1 MNWQT
6 RADGLACRSLSGMVQ
21 PAPAAGRSGRA
32 GARLRLLKWLSA
44 SVPILLVVVVLAR
57 LLVDEPLNEQLRR
70 YLEQRV
76 NAALQGYTVSI
87 GKVDLSPIGFAV
99 DLQEI
104 TVVQNAR
111 PRPPVAYVPRWT
123 TSVDWRALFSLAV
136 VADTTFDR
144 PEVFLTE
151 DQAVEEAKDPVPV
164 SDRGWQDAVT
174 AVYPLKVNTLR
185 VRGGIVTYLQR
196 GDAPPIRLDRVDFRA
211 TNIRNVES
219 VAGQHPS
226 PIELDCTVFKNGLLS
241 ARGSADFFAKPR
253 PTMIADFTLKDMT
266 LVPLASMARPSG
278 ILIDGGTLAVAGQ
291 LAQEPAA
298 TRLALRSA
306 VVSKPV
312 LEYARR
318 PETKDREDVQA
329 AKDATQS
336 ISVRIDE
343 LRVRDGMLTY
353 QNPSELMPPIRFE
366 RTNLRLTSLEMPPPR
381 ASRPP
386 SRVELDTA
394 LLGTGSLRVRG
405 RADLGATS
413 GPLGDL
419 AFDLQ
424 GIELERFDQL
434 ARPWGL
440 TVAGGTLSASG
451 QLTRDPAQTRLVI
464 RQLGV
469 AKPVVEYV
477 QVTPSDEQ
485 RVEQATKETT
495 EARERPAV
503 RVDLDRAEITG
514 GTFGFTDKKATY
526 PYRLFLADTDVT
538 LAGFSNERSQRD
550 GIANIRGRFMD
561 SGPATLDARFEGGDA
576 GQPEFALGVRVEN
589 VQLYTMNDLLRD
601 TGGFDVASGEFSVY
615 SDFTV
620 RNGRIDGYVKPF
632 FTDMDVYDRKQDA
645 GKGVGQQLYE
655 ALVGAAATVLENRF
669 HGEVA
674 TRAELSGPVAHPQA
688 STWQIVAGLLRNA
701 FWQAMVPGVDR
712 QERPP

>member
-1 MNWQT
+1 
-6 RADGLACRSLSGMVQ
+6 
-21 PAPAAGRSGRA
+21 
-32 GARLRLLKWLSA
+32 LRLLKWLSA
-44 SVPILLVVVVLAR
+44 SVPILLVMVLLAR
-57 LLVDEPLNEQLRR
+57 LLVDEPLNERLRR

-76 NAALQGYTVSI
+76 NAALQGYSVSI
-87 GKVDLSPIGFAV
+87 GKVSLIGFAV
-99 DLQEI
+99 DLQQI

-123 TSVDWRALFSLAV
+123 TSVDWRALLSLAV

-144 PEVFLTE
+144 PEVFLTQ

-174 AVYPLKVNTLR
+174 AVYPLKLNTLR
-185 VRGGIVTYLQR
+185 VTGGDVTYLQ
-196 GDAPPIRLDRVDFRA
+196 GGEAPPIRLQRVTFRA

-226 PIELDCTVFKNGLLS
+226 PIELDCIVFGSGMLS
-241 ARGSADFFAKPR
+241 ARGRADFFAKPR
-253 PTMIADFTLKDMT
+253 PTMLAEFTLRDMT
-266 LVPLASMARPSG
+266 LEPLASMARQSG

-291 LAQEPAA
+291 LVEEPAA
-298 TRLALRSA
+298 TRLALRSV

-336 ISVRIDE
+336 VSVHVDE
-343 LRVRDGMLTY
+343 LRVRNGTLTY
-353 QNPSELMPPIRFE
+353 QHPSELMPPIRFE
-366 RTNLRLTSLEMPPPR
+366 RTNLRLTSIDTPPPR
-381 ASRPP
+381 TSRPP

-405 RADLGATS
+405 RADLGATP

-424 GIELERFDQL
+424 GIELARFDQL
-434 ARPWGL
+434 TRPRGL

-451 QLTRDPAQTRLVI
+451 QLTRDPSQTRLVI

-550 GIANIRGRFMD
+550 GIANIRGRLMD
-561 SGPATLDARFEGGDA
+561 SGPAALDARFEGGGA

-589 VQLYTMNDLLRD
+589 VQLSTMNDLLRD

-620 RNGRIDGYVKPF
+620 HNGRIDGYVKPF
-632 FTDMDVYDRKQDA
+632 FKDMDVYDRKQDA
-645 GKGVGQQLYE
+645 GKGIGQQLHE
-655 ALVGAAATVLENRF
+655 ALIGGAATVLENRF
-669 HGEVA
+669 HGQVA
-674 TRAELSGPVAHPQA
+674 TRAELSGPVEHPQA

-712 QERPP
+712 QERVP

>member
-1 MNWQT
+1 MAQT
-6 RADGLACRSLSGMVQ
+6 ATT
-21 PAPAAGRSGRA
+21 AGRSGRA
-32 GARLRLLKWLSA
+32 GARVRPLTWLSA
-44 SVPILLVVVVLAR
+44 SIPILLVVALLAR
-57 LLVDEPLNEQLRR
+57 LVADEPVREPLRH
-70 YLEQRV
+70 YLERRV

-87 GKVDLSPIGFAV
+87 GKLDLHLLGFAV

-111 PRPPVAYVPRWT
+111 PRPPVAYIPRWT
-123 TSVDWRALFSLAV
+123 TSLDWRALFDLAV
-136 VADTTFDR
+136 VADTTFDH

-151 DQAVEEAKDPVPV
+151 DQTVEEAKDPVPV
-164 SDRGWQDAVT
+164 SERGWQDAVT
-174 AVYPLKVNTLR
+174 AVYPLKLNTLR
-185 VRGGIVTYLQR
+185 VRGGIVTYLQ
-196 GDAPPIRLDRVDFRA
+196 GGAAPPIRLERVDFRA

-226 PIELDCTVFKNGLLS
+226 PIELDCTVFESGVLS
-241 ARGSADFFAKPR
+241 ARGRADFFAKPR
-253 PTMIADFTLKDMT
+253 PTMIVDFTLHDMT
-266 LVPLASMARPSG
+266 LEPLASVARQSG

-298 TRLALRSA
+298 TRLVLRSA

-318 PETKDREDVQA
+318 PETEDREDVQV

-336 ISVRIDE
+336 MSVRIDE
-343 LRVRDGMLTY
+343 LRVRDGTLTY

-366 RTNLRLTSLEMPPPR
+366 RTNLRLTSVETPPPR
-381 ASRPP
+381 ESRSP

-394 LLGTGSLRVRG
+394 LLGTGSLHVRG
-405 RADLGATS
+405 RADLGATP

-419 AFDLQ
+419 TFNLQ
-424 GIELERFDQL
+424 GIELARFDQL

-451 QLTRDPAQTRLVI
+451 QLTRDPEQTRLVI

-485 RVEQATKETT
+485 RVAQATKETT

-503 RVDLDRAEITG
+503 RVDLDRAEVTG

-538 LAGFSNERSQRD
+538 LTGFSNERSQRD

-561 SGPATLDARFEGGDA
+561 SGPAALDARFQGGGA
-576 GQPEFALGVRVEN
+576 GQPEFALGIRVEN

-620 RNGRIDGYVKPF
+620 RNGRIDGSVKPF
-632 FTDMDVYDRKQDA
+632 FKDMDVYDRKQDA

-669 HGEVA
+669 HGQVA
-674 TRAELSGPVAHPQA
+674 TRAELSGPVEHPQA
-688 STWQIVAGLLRNA
+688 GTWQIIAGLLRNA

-712 QERPP
+712 QERRP

>member
-1 MNWQT
+1 M
-6 RADGLACRSLSGMVQ
+6 AQ
-21 PAPAAGRSGRA
+21 PAPAAGRAGRA
-32 GARLRLLKWLSA
+32 AARLRLPLKWLSA
-44 SVPILLVVVVLAR
+44 SVPLLLVGALLAR
-57 LLVDEPLNEQLRR
+57 LLADEPLHEELRGF
-70 YLEQRV
+70 LEQRV

-87 GKVDLSPIGFAV
+87 GSVDLRLIGFAV
-99 DLQEI
+99 DLQQI

-144 PEVFLTE
+144 PQVFLTE

-164 SDRGWQDAVT
+164 SDRGWQDAVR
-174 AVYPLKVNTLR
+174 AVYPLKLNTLR
-185 VRGGIVTYLQR
+185 VRGGIVTYLH
-196 GDAPPIRLDRVDFRA
+196 GGPAPPIRLERVDFRA
-211 TNIRNVES
+211 TNIRNVEA

-226 PIELDCTVFKNGLLS
+226 PIELDCTAFGSGTLS
-241 ARGSADFFAKPR
+241 ARGRADFFAKPS
-253 PTMIADFTLKDMT
+253 PTLIADFTLHDMT
-266 LVPLASMARPSG
+266 LEPLASIAEQSG
-278 ILIDGGTLAVAGQ
+278 ILVDGGTLAATGQ
-291 LAQEPAA
+291 FAQEPTA
-298 TRLALRSA
+298 TRLALRSV

-318 PETKDREDVQA
+318 PETKDREDVQV

-336 ISVRIDE
+336 LSVRIDD
-343 LRVRDGMLTY
+343 LRVRDGTLTY

-366 RTNLRLTSLEMPPPR
+366 RTNLRLTSVETPPPR
-381 ASRPP
+381 KSRPL

-394 LLGTGSLRVRG
+394 LLGTGSLHVRG
-405 RADLGATS
+405 RADLGATP

-424 GIELERFDQL
+424 GIELARFDQL
-434 ARPWGL
+434 TRPWGL
-440 TVAGGTLSASG
+440 TVASGTLSAQG
-451 QLTRDPAQTRLVI
+451 QLTRNPDQTRLAI

-495 EARERPAV
+495 AARERPAV

-526 PYRLFLADTDVT
+526 PFRLFLADTDVT
-538 LAGFSNERSQRD
+538 LTGFSNERSQRD

-561 SGPATLDARFEGGDA
+561 SGPAALDARFAGGGA

-620 RNGRIDGYVKPF
+620 RNGRIDGSVKPF
-632 FTDMDVYDRKQDA
+632 FKDMDVYDRKQDA

-669 HGEVA
+669 HGQVA
-674 TRAELSGPVAHPQA
+674 TRAELSGPVEHPQA
-688 STWQIVAGLLRNA
+688 GTWQIIAGLLRNA

-712 QERPP
+712 QERRP

>member
-1 MNWQT
+1 M
-6 RADGLACRSLSGMVQ
+6 
-21 PAPAAGRSGRA
+21 
-32 GARLRLLKWLSA
+32 LRLLRWLSA
-44 SVPILLVVVVLAR
+44 SVPILLVVTLLAR
-57 LLVDEPLNEQLRR
+57 LGVDEPLNERLRR
-70 YLEQRV
+70 SLEQRV

-87 GKVDLSPIGFAV
+87 GKVSLIGFAL
-99 DLQEI
+99 DLKEI

-111 PRPPVAYVPRWT
+111 PQPPVAYVPRWT
-123 TSVDWRALFSLAV
+123 TSVDWRALWSLAV

-144 PEVFLTE
+144 PEIFLTQ

-174 AVYPLKVNTLR
+174 AVYPLKLNTLR
-185 VRGGIVTYLQR
+185 VRGGNVSYVQ
-196 GDAPPIRLDRVDFRA
+196 GGEAPPIRLEHITFRA

-226 PIELDCTVFKNGLLS
+226 PIELDCIVFGSGMLN
-241 ARGSADFFAKPR
+241 ARGRADFFAKPR
-253 PTMIADFTLKDMT
+253 PTMLAEFALHDMT
-266 LVPLASMARPSG
+266 LEPLASIARQSG

-291 LAQEPAA
+291 LVEEPAA
-298 TRLALRSA
+298 TRLALRSV

-329 AKDATQS
+329 AKNATQS
-336 ISVRIDE
+336 VSVRIDE
-343 LRVRDGMLTY
+343 LRVRDGTLTY
-353 QNPSELMPPIRFE
+353 QHPSELMPPIRFE
-366 RTNLRLTSLEMPPPR
+366 RTNLRLTSIETPPPR
-381 ASRPP
+381 ASTSP

-405 RADLGATS
+405 RADLGAS
-413 GPLGDL
+413 PGPLGDL
-419 AFDLQ
+419 VFDLQ
-424 GIELERFDQL
+424 GIELARFDQL
-434 ARPWGL
+434 ARPRGL

-451 QLTRDPAQTRLVI
+451 QLTRDAAQTRLVI
-464 RQLGV
+464 RQLRV

-503 RVDLDRAEITG
+503 RVDLDRAEVTG
-514 GTFGFTDKKATY
+514 GTFGFTDKKATH

-538 LAGFSNERSQRD
+538 LTGFSNERSQRD

-561 SGPATLDARFEGGDA
+561 SGPAALDARFEGGGA
-576 GQPEFALGVRVEN
+576 GQPEFALGIRVEN

-615 SDFTV
+615 SDLTV

-632 FTDMDVYDRKQDA
+632 FKDMGVYDRKQDA
-645 GKGVGQQLYE
+645 GKGIGQQLYE
-655 ALVGAAATVLENRF
+655 ALLGGAVTVLENRF

-674 TRAELSGPVAHPQA
+674 TRAELSGPVEHPQA

-701 FWQAMVPGVDR
+701 FWQAIVPGVDR
-712 QERPP
+712 QERRP

>member
-1 MNWQT
+1 M
-6 RADGLACRSLSGMVQ
+6 AQ
-21 PAPAAGRSGRA
+21 PAPVAGRAGRA
-32 GARLRLLKWLSA
+32 GAGLRRLKWLSA
-44 SVPILLVVVVLAR
+44 SVPILLVVALLVR
-57 LLVDEPLNEQLRR
+57 LLVDAPLNEQLRR

-87 GKVDLSPIGFAV
+87 GKVSLIGFAV
-99 DLQEI
+99 HLQQI

-123 TSVDWRALFSLAV
+123 TSVDWRALLSLAV

-174 AVYPLKVNTLR
+174 AVYPLKLNTLR
-185 VRGGIVTYLQR
+185 VTGGNVTYLQ
-196 GDAPPIRLDRVDFRA
+196 GGEAPPIRLQRVMFRA
-211 TNIRNVES
+211 SNIRNVES

-226 PIELDCTVFKNGLLS
+226 PIELDCIVFGSGMLS
-241 ARGSADFFAKPR
+241 ARGRADFFAKPR
-253 PTMIADFTLKDMT
+253 PTMLAEFSLRDMT
-266 LVPLASMARPSG
+266 LEPLASMARQSG

-291 LAQEPAA
+291 LVEEPAA
-298 TRLALRSA
+298 TRLALRSV

-329 AKDATQS
+329 AEDATQS
-336 ISVRIDE
+336 VSVHIDE
-343 LRVRDGMLTY
+343 LRVRDGTLTY
-353 QNPSELMPPIRFE
+353 QHPSELMPPIRFE
-366 RTNLRLTSLEMPPPR
+366 RTNLRLTSIDTPPPR
-381 ASRPP
+381 TSRPP

-405 RADLGATS
+405 RADLGATP

-424 GIELERFDQL
+424 GIELARFDQL
-434 ARPWGL
+434 ARPRGL

-451 QLTRDPAQTRLVI
+451 QLTRDPTQTRLVI

-495 EARERPAV
+495 EARERPTV

-561 SGPATLDARFEGGDA
+561 SGPAALDARFEGGGA
-576 GQPEFALGVRVEN
+576 GQPEFALAVRVEN

-632 FTDMDVYDRKQDA
+632 FRDMDVYDRKQDA

-655 ALVGAAATVLENRF
+655 ALVGATATVLENRF
-669 HGEVA
+669 HGQVA
-674 TRAELSGPVAHPQA
+674 TRAELAGPVEHPDA

-701 FWQAMVPGVDR
+701 FWQAMIPGVDQ
-712 QERPP
+712 QERRP